1 MSASKPRTD
10 DLKVRGPSQARWN
23 TTLMPAFGREGR
35 QDNQEFGY
43 PQLHVEFEDKLVY
56 VRPSLK

>member
-35 QDNQEFGY
+35 QDNQEFKAILGY
-43 PQLHVEFEDKLVY
+43 IVACSQLGLY
-56 VRPSLK
+56 TN